1 MNPQSHGAEIL
12 KNKYLITVVTATH
25 NAVDH
30 LPRLVANLRA
40 QTFKNFE
47 WVVADGGS
55 TDGTL
60 EILSQVGD
68 LSIIIDS
75 RPDCGVY
82 DAFNRAVSLSSGDYL
97 LFLGADDYLIA
108 DLASLASV
116 LVDDKTIYYGDVY
129 MPKKHILF
137 GGKYT
142 RRRLAYHNICHQ
154 SLFYPSS
161 VFEKYRYEI
170 RYKVWADYYLNI
182 CCMADKDFK
191 FQYIKTLVSFYNDFD
206 GISDNSEDSLF
217 LKNQVRINYEF
228 FPIRDFIF
236 FVARKGAIGVFK
248 KTLKYFKDK
257 E

>member
-1 MNPQSHGAEIL
+1 M
-12 KNKYLITVVTATH
+12 KNTKIPFISIITATY
-25 NAVDH
+25 NAAQH
-30 LPRLVANLRA
+30 LSHLIASLRG
-40 QTFKNFE
+40 QSIGNFE

-60 EILSQVGD
+60 EILSQVDD
-68 LSIIIDS
+68 LNIIVDS

-108 DLASLASV
+108 DLASLASI

-154 SLFYPSS
+154 SLFYPRS
-161 VFEKYRYEI
+161 VFENYSYDIK
-170 RYKVWADYYLNI
+170 YKVWADYYLNI

-217 LKNQVRINYEF
+217 LKNQVRINYKF
-228 FPIRDFIF
+228 FPIQDFIYF
-236 FVARKGAIGVFK
+236 IARKGAIGLFK
-248 KTLKYFKDK
+248 KTFKYFKDRK
-257 E
+257 